1 MTQTDDNIP
10 VKGVFTD
17 AEIIAELART
27 YKNRSAIDDLQLLT
41 GMYLAELIPIVCDTK
56 EYKRHELYHS
66 RPHPVVNAQMY
77 RLKKADEIR
86 DDAVLMYNGGMCQR
100 QIAVKL
106 HVSQTLVS
114 AAITDARKAGVP
126 IREYVPAGSR
136 SAKGVVD

>member
-1 MTQTDDNIP
+1 MTA
-10 VKGVFTD
+10 
-17 AEIIAELART
+17 AEIVAELART
-27 YKNRSAIDDLQLLT
+27 YKNRSAISDLQVLT
-41 GMYLAELIPIVCDTK
+41 GMYLAELIPIICDTK
-56 EYKRHELYHS
+56 EYKRHELYRS

-114 AAITDARKAGVP
+114 AAIADARKAGVP

-136 SAKGVVD
+136 SAKGVVG